1 MIDTCLIIYII
12 LTRIFEL
19 FLSKKNTERLLQEG
33 ATEYYKSH
41 YKFIVFFH
49 IIFLSFFFI
58 KSLSNT
64 IINIEYLYIFFL
76 VQILRYKII
85 YELGNFWTTRILVI
99 NKPLVKT
106 WVFRYLRHPNY
117 IVVFLEVILVCLF
130 FNDFLSLIFFS
141 SVNSILIAIRIFLKK
156 KRISLDVSCS
166 IHFLF

>member
-1 MIDTCLIIYII
+1 MIVTCLIIYII

-141 SVNSILIAIRIFLKK
+141 SVNSILIAIRIFFEEKANKFRREL
-156 KRISLDVSCS
+156 
-166 IHFLF
+166 